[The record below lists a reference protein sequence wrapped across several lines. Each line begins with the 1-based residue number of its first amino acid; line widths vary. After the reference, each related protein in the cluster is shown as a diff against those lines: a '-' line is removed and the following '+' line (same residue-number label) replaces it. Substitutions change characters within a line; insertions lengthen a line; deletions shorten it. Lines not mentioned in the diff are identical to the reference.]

1 MKLRGIVC
9 FLALLVATQYAAA
22 QDYTIETLAE
32 PAPADE
38 FSESIAAELAPE
50 GYRVLRKGKPYLDV
64 WFEKSIPAK
73 EDFSPTLAILYPFEQ
88 GKLFGVIR
96 YHRSAGDFR
105 DQEIEEGVYTLRY
118 ALQPVDG
125 NHVGTSDTRDF
136 LLLSLAE
143 DDTEADPVD
152 GEELNLRSADAAQ
165 SAHPCMLSF
174 LRTPDD
180 ATVEPKMLHDEDRDL
195 WSIQVPVNTT
205 AGDDKKVVTFV
216 VVGYTEL

>member
-1 MKLRGIVC
+1 MKLRLLVC
-9 FLALLVATQYAAA
+9 VVTLLVASRYAAA

-32 PAPADE
+32 PAPGDE
-38 FSESIAAELAPE
+38 VSENISAELAPE

-64 WFEKSIPAK
+64 WFPKAVPAK
-73 EDFSPTLAILYPFEQ
+73 EDFSPTLSILYPFEQ
-88 GKLFGVIR
+88 GKLMGVAR
-96 YHRSAGDFR
+96 YHRGGGDFR

-143 DDTEADPVD
+143 DDTETDAVE

-165 SAHPCMLSF
+165 SAHPCMLSM

-180 ATVEPKMLHDEDRDL
+180 ATPEPKMLHDEDREL
-195 WSIQVPVNTT
+195 WSVQVPVTT
-205 AGDDKKVVTFV
+205 TIGDEKKVITFV